1 MKQKKIFFW
10 KKFQNGRIKPPQKA
24 EQFSPEFHKLKD
36 ENPIVK
42 QIFFEVLV
50 LLDFCIDFEKNVLSE
65 FNRVQKCI
73 QSFPNRK

>member
-1 MKQKKIFFW
+1 MIDLIRNEAKKV
-10 KKFQNGRIKPPQKA
+10 FQQQPKA
-24 EQFSPEFHKLKD
+24 EQFSPKFHKLKD
-36 ENPIVK
+36 KNPIVK

-50 LLDFCIDFEKNVLSE
+50 LLDFSIDFEKNVLSE